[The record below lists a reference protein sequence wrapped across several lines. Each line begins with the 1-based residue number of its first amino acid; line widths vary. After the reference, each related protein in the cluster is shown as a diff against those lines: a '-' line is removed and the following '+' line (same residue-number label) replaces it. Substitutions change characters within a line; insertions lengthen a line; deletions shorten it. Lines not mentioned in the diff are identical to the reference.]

1 MELIEGWG
9 TGIRRIMKRAEEYGL
24 PTPEFMEIGDTFRV
38 NLYRKGR
45 KKPLKADEKP
55 IKADKKPLYE
65 KRRQLITEYVSENG
79 RISNREARQ
88 LLSLAESTTKRIL
101 KQMVLDGYLIEQGEK
116 KSRIYLP
123 HR

>member
-1 MELIEGWG
+1 M
-9 TGIRRIMKRAEEYGL
+9 
-24 PTPEFMEIGDTFRV
+24 
-38 NLYRKGR
+38 
-45 KKPLKADEKP
+45 
-55 IKADKKPLYE
+55 
-65 KRRQLITEYVSENG
+65 ITEYVSENG
-79 RISNREARQ
+79 HISNREARQ